1 MGILETLLGRQSLND
16 VRVSNFTECVV
27 ESPGLELVDTDNG
40 ALTIRIHPETTANAD
55 FIRLL
60 NSSRV
65 SIRDLYTD
73 DGSLYLSVSIR

>member
-1 MGILETLLGRQSLND
+1 VSFLKALIGGQSLNE
-16 VRVSNFTECVV
+16 VRISNFTTCIA
-27 ESPGLELVDTDNG
+27 ESPGLELVDNADET
-40 ALTIRIHPETTANAD
+40 LTIRIHPETTASEA

-73 DGSLYLSVSIR
+73 DGSSYLVVAIS